1 MATHPEAAPGLP
13 APIDDERAPLLP
25 SSSRPTTP
33 AGTASLPNDDPL
45 SIDVKKKLTKV
56 DIAWRVV
63 LALFAGLL
71 LGITIKAIVDTD
83 HPDVRYLSSGLL
95 SKDGSA

>member
-1 MATHPEAAPGLP
+1 MATHPEAAPAPP

-25 SSSRPTTP
+25 SSNRPATP
-33 AGTASLPNDDPL
+33 ADSGTASLPNDDPL

-83 HPDVRYLSSGLL
+83 HPDVCYPPLPPCVC
-95 SKDGSA
+95 